1 MKRMKRKGGEK
12 IKGEADEEEEKE
24 VEEEEGE
31 GNGVQDGDCGLEG
44 ANGPRP
50 WGCSFDSHVAV
61 VS

>member
-1 MKRMKRKGGEK
+1 MKRIKRREK
-12 IKGEADEEEEKE
+12 IKGEADEEEEEKE
-24 VEEEEGE
+24 GEEE
-31 GNGVQDGDCGLEG
+31 GNGVQDGDCELEG

>member
-1 MKRMKRKGGEK
+1 MKRIKRREK
-12 IKGEADEEEEKE
+12 IKGEADEEEEEKE
-24 VEEEEGE
+24 REEE

>member
-1 MKRMKRKGGEK
+1 MKRIKRREK
-12 IKGEADEEEEKE
+12 IKGEADEEEEEEKE
-24 VEEEEGE
+24 REEE
-31 GNGVQDGDCGLEG
+31 GNGVQDGDCELEG

>member
-1 MKRMKRKGGEK
+1 MKRIKRREK
-12 IKGEADEEEEKE
+12 IKGEADEEEEEKE
-24 VEEEEGE
+24 GEEE